1 MIKNNTIALII
12 ATVDYYAGR
21 VAAAG
26 LAYIVLNIIFY

>member
-1 MIKNNTIALII
+1 MIKNNYIALMI